1 MNVNTWDEVDV
12 ALKRMG
18 EIDIQTS
25 KIVGEATLKINEIK
39 EKAKPKIAGLDSE
52 RKHLEKII
60 TLFCESKKD
69 EFAKKRSRE
78 FNFGT
83 VGFRT
88 VKNVSIPRDK
98 AKLAALIKSLKA
110 YGFNECIIYEE
121 KPNKDK
127 IAELADESIVKLGL
141 KRTVKDSFRV
151 VPKIEKIEELSE

>member
-1 MNVNTWDEVDV
+1 MNVNTWNEVDI

-18 EIDIQTS
+18 EIDIATA
-25 KIVGEATLKINEIK
+25 KTAGEATLKINEIK
-39 EKAKPKIAGLDSE
+39 EKAKSENAGLDSE
-52 RKHLEKII
+52 RKHLEKIV

-69 EFAKKRSRE
+69 EFAKKRSKE

-98 AKLAALIKSLKA
+98 AKLAALIKSLKS
-110 YGFNECIIYEE
+110 YGLSECIAYEE

-151 VPKIEKIEELSE
+151 VPKIEKIEELEK